1 MADTKIS
8 ALTAATLP
16 LAGTESVPVVQGGA
30 TKRAP
35 ASAFGLVQ
43 RWDSATDYPSG
54 IHPDDLD
61 FDEVWPEGIVIV
73 PAVAGVVHQVVRATA
88 YIPADAAATS
98 GDLVGEPI
106 SVQYTSASTLPNANG
121 AGCQLTSGYLDDRG
135 ALVVRPGESR
145 AFDEDNGNPAL
156 IPRIVGSQL
165 AVMPGN
171 LWFPRAV
178 DAADITIDTA
188 GAGVP
193 DIWSAQFTFT
203 GTDGRE
209 SYFNAEGTASAGA
222 ITAVTPANDRGVWP
236 DHVNEEFTDGAGWG
250 AVLIPTEVQPLG
262 TPPNFGTAGL
272 RVVVDYVSHE
282 VA

>member
-8 ALTAATLP
+8 DLTAATLP
-16 LAGTESVPVVQGGA
+16 LAGAESVPVVQAGT

-54 IHPDDLD
+54 IHPDDLE

-106 SVQYTSASTLPNANG
+106 FVQYTSASTRPLNEG
-121 AGCQLTSGYLDDRG
+121 AGWLTAGYLDDRG
-135 ALVVRPGESR
+135 ALRVCTS
-145 AFDEDNGNPAL
+145 DERFYDTDNGDPAN

-165 AVMPGN
+165 AVMPLDG
-171 LWFPRAV
+171 WFQRAV
-178 DAADITIDTA
+178 DPADITIDTV

-193 DIWSAQFTFT
+193 DSWSAQFRFT
-203 GTDGRE
+203 GPDGRE

-222 ITAVTPANDRGVWP
+222 ITAVTAVNDRRVWP
-236 DHVNEEFTDGAGWG
+236 DHVDEEFTDAEGWG